1 MTDLNFDLNELL
13 SSANAYDNKGAYQ
26 TLQNMINRKEVINVK
41 FFTDK
46 QSYPCAW
53 IESKGVAGFKYQ
65 LKSESFK
72 GLLKYLAKGEV
83 TDFDTDP
90 MNVETQSNP
99 QEDFQLNIFK
109 MFIEGGWKIQ
119 YVPLFRE
126 SNGYVSAN
134 LPLYKG
140 KIFFRVERT
149 NELLDYLRE
158 NNQTI

>member
-1 MTDLNFDLNELL
+1 MELKFNFNELL
-13 SSANAYDNKGAYQ
+13 SSTQVYDNLGAYQ
-26 TLQNMINRKEVINVK
+26 ALLGMMNRKEVINVK

-53 IESKGVAGFKYQ
+53 IESRVVAGFKYQ
-65 LKSESFK
+65 LKGESFK
-72 GLLKYLAKGEV
+72 GVLKYLAKGEV
-83 TDFDTDP
+83 TDFDADP

-158 NNQTI
+158 KRQTI

>member
-1 MTDLNFDLNELL
+1 MEKIAFSVNELL
-13 SSANAYDNKGAYQ
+13 NSPQIYDNLGAYQ

-83 TDFDTDP
+83 TDFDADP
-90 MNVETQSNP
+90 MKVETLSNP

-158 NNQTI
+158 NKQTI

>member
-13 SSANAYDNKGAYQ
+13 SSANTYDNKGAHQ
-26 TLQNMINRKEVINVK
+26 ALLGMMNRKEVINVK

-99 QEDFQLNIFK
+99 QEDFQLNILK

-126 SNGYVSAN
+126 SNGHVSAN

>member
-13 SSANAYDNKGAYQ
+13 SSANAYDNKGAHQ
-26 TLQNMINRKEVINVK
+26 ALLGMMNRKEVINVK

-99 QEDFQLNIFK
+99 QEDFQLNILK

-126 SNGYVSAN
+126 SNGHVSAN

>member
-1 MTDLNFDLNELL
+1 MEFNMNLKELL
-13 SSANAYDNKGAYQ
+13 SSANAYDNKGAHQ
-26 TLQNMINRKEVINVK
+26 VLKDMMNRKEVINVK

-65 LKSESFK
+65 LNGESFK
-72 GLLKYLAKGEV
+72 GLLKYLTKGEV

-90 MNVETQSNP
+90 MSVEKQSNP

>member
-1 MTDLNFDLNELL
+1 MELKFNFNELL
-13 SSANAYDNKGAYQ
+13 SSTQVYDNLGAYQ
-26 TLQNMINRKEVINVK
+26 ALLGMMNRKEVINVK

-53 IESKGVAGFKYQ
+53 IESKGVAGFNYQ
-65 LKSESFK
+65 LKTESLK
-72 GLLKYLAKGEV
+72 GLVKYLAKGEV

-126 SNGYVSAN
+126 SNGHVSAN

>member
-1 MTDLNFDLNELL
+1 MELKFNFNELL
-13 SSANAYDNKGAYQ
+13 SSTQVYDNLGAYQ
-26 TLQNMINRKEVINVK
+26 ALLGMMNRKEVINVK

-83 TDFDTDP
+83 TDFDADP

-126 SNGYVSAN
+126 SNGYVSAY

>member
-13 SSANAYDNKGAYQ
+13 SSANAYDNKGAHQ
-26 TLQNMINRKEVINVK
+26 ALLGMMNRKEVINVK

-72 GLLKYLAKGEV
+72 GLLRYLAKGEV

-99 QEDFQLNIFK
+99 QEDFQLNILK

-126 SNGYVSAN
+126 SNGHVSAN

>member
-13 SSANAYDNKGAYQ
+13 SSANAYDNKGAHQ
-26 TLQNMINRKEVINVK
+26 ALLGMMNRKEVINVK

-72 GLLKYLAKGEV
+72 GLLRYLAKGEV
-83 TDFDTDP
+83 TDFDADP

-126 SNGYVSAN
+126 SNGHVSAN

>member
-1 MTDLNFDLNELL
+1 MKKIAFSVNELL
-13 SSANAYDNKGAYQ
+13 NSSQMYDNLGAYQ
-26 TLQNMINRKEVINVK
+26 TLLGMMNRKEVINVK

-72 GLLKYLAKGEV
+72 GLLKYLAKAEV
-83 TDFDTDP
+83 TDFDADP

>member
-1 MTDLNFDLNELL
+1 MELKFNFNELL
-13 SSANAYDNKGAYQ
+13 SSTQVYDNLGAYQ
-26 TLQNMINRKEVINVK
+26 ALLGMMNRKEVINVK

-53 IESKGVAGFKYQ
+53 IESRVVAGFKYQ
-65 LKSESFK
+65 LKGESFK

-83 TDFDTDP
+83 TDFDADP

-158 NNQTI
+158 KRQTI

>member
-1 MTDLNFDLNELL
+1 MEFNLNLKELL
-13 SSANAYDNKGAYQ
+13 SSTQAYDNKGAHQ
-26 TLQNMINRKEVINVK
+26 ALQEMMNRKEVINVR

-65 LKSESFK
+65 LKGESFK

-99 QEDFQLNIFK
+99 QEDFQLNILK
-109 MFIEGGWKIQ
+109 MFIEG
-119 YVPLFRE
+119 
-126 SNGYVSAN
+126 
-134 LPLYKG
+134 
-140 KIFFRVERT
+140 
-149 NELLDYLRE
+149 
-158 NNQTI
+158 

>member
-1 MTDLNFDLNELL
+1 MEFNLNLKELL
-13 SSANAYDNKGAYQ
+13 SSANAYDNKGAHQ
-26 TLQNMINRKEVINVK
+26 ALLGMMNRKEVINVK

-53 IESKGVAGFKYQ
+53 IESRVVAGFKYQ
-65 LKSESFK
+65 LNGESFK
-72 GLLKYLAKGEV
+72 RLLKYLVKGEV

-90 MNVETQSNP
+90 MNLEIQSNS
-99 QEDFQLNIFK
+99 QEDFQLNILK
-109 MFIEGGWKIQ
+109 MFIESGWKIQ

-158 NNQTI
+158 KKQTI

>member
-1 MTDLNFDLNELL
+1 MEKITFSVNELL
-13 SSANAYDNKGAYQ
+13 NSPQMYDNLGAYQ
-26 TLQNMINRKEVINVK
+26 TFQNMINRKEVINVK

-83 TDFDTDP
+83 TDFDADP
-90 MNVETQSNP
+90 MKVETLSNP

-158 NNQTI
+158 NKQTI

>member
-1 MTDLNFDLNELL
+1 MEKIAFSVNELL
-13 SSANAYDNKGAYQ
+13 NSPQMYDNLGAYQ

-65 LKSESFK
+65 LNGESFK
-72 GLLKYLAKGEV
+72 GLLKYLTKGEV

-99 QEDFQLNIFK
+99 QEDFQLNILK

-126 SNGYVSAN
+126 SNGHVSAN

>member
-13 SSANAYDNKGAYQ
+13 SSANAYDNKGAHQ
-26 TLQNMINRKEVINVK
+26 ALLGMMNRKEVINVK

-99 QEDFQLNIFK
+99 QEDFQLNILK

-126 SNGYVSAN
+126 SNGHVSAN

-149 NELLDYLRE
+149 NELLDYLHE
-158 NNQTI
+158 NNQT

>member
-1 MTDLNFDLNELL
+1 MELKFNFNELL
-13 SSANAYDNKGAYQ
+13 SSTQVYDNLGAYQ
-26 TLQNMINRKEVINVK
+26 ALLGMMNRKEVINVK

-46 QSYPCAW
+46 QSYPCVW

-83 TDFDTDP
+83 TDFDADP

-134 LPLYKG
+134 LSLYKG

>member
-1 MTDLNFDLNELL
+1 MELKFNFNELL
-13 SSANAYDNKGAYQ
+13 SSTQVYDNLGAYQ
-26 TLQNMINRKEVINVK
+26 ALLGMMNRKEVINVK

-53 IESKGVAGFKYQ
+53 IESRVVAGFKYQ
-65 LKSESFK
+65 LKGESFK
-72 GLLKYLAKGEV
+72 GVLKYLAKGEV
-83 TDFDTDP
+83 TDFDADP

-140 KIFFRVERT
+140 KIFFLVERT

-158 NNQTI
+158 KRQTI

>member
-1 MTDLNFDLNELL
+1 MELKFNFNELL
-13 SSANAYDNKGAYQ
+13 SSTQVYDNLGAHQ
-26 TLQNMINRKEVINVK
+26 ALLGMMNRKEVINVK

-83 TDFDTDP
+83 TDFDADP

>member
-1 MTDLNFDLNELL
+1 MELKFNFNELL
-13 SSANAYDNKGAYQ
+13 SSTQVYDNLGAYQ
-26 TLQNMINRKEVINVK
+26 ALLGMMNRKEVINVK

-83 TDFDTDP
+83 TDFDADP

-134 LPLYKG
+134 LSLYKG

>member
-13 SSANAYDNKGAYQ
+13 SSANAYDNKGAHQ
-26 TLQNMINRKEVINVK
+26 ALLGMMNRKEVINVK

-83 TDFDTDP
+83 TDFDADP
-90 MNVETQSNP
+90 MKVETLSNP

-158 NNQTI
+158 NKQTI